1 MSTREPSTCT
11 STLMLSG
18 KVLSPVNG
26 GETIIIPD
34 WYFNPGLTDDGVELV
49 MEIMKKYDKFNVPL
63 INPEGGNYPMD

>member
-1 MSTREPSTCT
+1 M
-11 STLMLSG
+11 
-18 KVLSPVNG
+18 NG

-63 INPEGGNYPMD
+63 INPEEEWSNGLNPKMNMAKACRVLS